1 MWVCLV
7 QYMWLNYI
15 IVQCIS
21 ILPSDLFAY
30 IISGM
35 AVPCIPK
42 IQSMI
47 EDAWNEG
54 FDPQGA
60 SQLNNKLQGTKAW
73 IGACEI
79 YTLLTSLRVKY
90 APVNYSQ
97 HYCVHLQV
105 IRIKFNMTKVSNCLR
120 YIFMLIFQWER
131 VCFDLQFQRIHS
143 IMVGNSEGIVAECRL
158 LSQCNGS
165 QKAAP

>member
-1 MWVCLV
+1 
-7 QYMWLNYI
+7 
-15 IVQCIS
+15 
-21 ILPSDLFAY
+21 
-30 IISGM
+30 M

-120 YIFMLIFQWER
+120 YIFMLIFQ
-131 VCFDLQFQRIHS
+131 
-143 IMVGNSEGIVAECRL
+143 
-158 LSQCNGS
+158 
-165 QKAAP
+165 